1 MKNRYANVKILL
13 DTNNIYIKFNNWL
26 KKKLD

>member
-13 DTNNIYIKFNNWL
+13 NTNNIYTRFNSKL